1 MTSRYQPE
9 AYDTARDRVWSEP
22 SSKPALRQAS
32 VTPAFVALEILVLT
46 LVCIG
51 SDAAYHALVYQSFDF
66 ANRPIEIQ
74 SLAGL
79 GLAMAA
85 LNAALLR
92 PYGSYRLMT
101 LASDRLEIFRPFLM
115 WTLVFLFFS
124 AVAFTLK
131 VGGDFS
137 RGSMLSFYSLGLVA
151 IIALRICLRPLLRR
165 AISTGSLQGHK
176 LVIVGD
182 TRHWADAGTQDA
194 LSMEGAR
201 VLATFHVS
209 EKESGRQIFE
219 QELDGSLRRLVAFAR
234 SHEVDKVLLALPWS
248 DEQLVRHVL
257 ERVRVLPLP
266 IYLIPDDNIRNLL
279 RKPLTQ
285 FGSICG
291 AELQR
296 RPLSD
301 AEQTIKRT
309 FDIVSASA
317 ALVALLPLFVV
328 VAILIKLDSRGPIF
342 FRQTRAGFSGRTFK
356 IYKFRTM
363 STMDDGPVVQ
373 QATRGDLRVTRIGRW
388 LRSSSIDEMPQ
399 LLNVVFGQMSLVGP
413 RPHALAHDDY
423 YEKAIAT
430 YAYRQHVKPGITGW
444 AQVNGFRGETPT
456 IDLMERRVEH
466 DLWYVANWSF
476 WLDVRT
482 LFMTVGALLRHRDIY

>member
-9 AYDTARDRVWSEP
+9 AYDVSRDRIWYRP
-22 SSKPALRQAS
+22 NTKPALRQAN

-46 LVCIG
+46 LTCIA
-51 SDAAYHALVYQSFDF
+51 SDSAYHAIVYQSFAL
-66 ANRPIEIQ
+66 ANRPVDIQ

-79 GLAMAA
+79 GIMMAG
-85 LNAALLR
+85 LHAALLR

-101 LASDRLEIFRPFLM
+101 LASDRLEVFRPFLM

-137 RGSMLSFYSLGLVA
+137 RGSMLSFYFLGLVA
-151 IIALRICLRPLLRR
+151 IIALRLCLRPLLRR
-165 AISTGSLQGHK
+165 AISTGSLQGHR
-176 LVIVGD
+176 LVIIGD
-182 TRHWADAGTQDA
+182 TRHWAEAGTQDA

-201 VLATFHVS
+201 VLATFHVAT
-209 EKESGRQIFE
+209 KENGREVFE
-219 QELDGSLRRLVAFAR
+219 QELDGSLRRLVAFSK

-257 ERVRVLPLP
+257 ECVRVLPLP

-301 AEQTIKRT
+301 AEQSIKRI

-317 ALVALLPLFVV
+317 ALIALLPMFIA
-328 VAILIKLDSRGPIF
+328 VAIMIKLDSKGPVF
-342 FRQTRAGFSGRTFK
+342 FRQTRAGFSGRNFK

-363 STMDDGPVVQ
+363 STMDDGPVVR
-373 QATRGDLRVTRIGRW
+373 QAIRGDARVTRVGRW
-388 LRSSSIDEMPQ
+388 LRRSSIDEMPQ
-399 LLNVVFGQMSLVGP
+399 LINVVLGHMSLVGP

-423 YEKAIAT
+423 YEKVIAT
-430 YAYRQHVKPGITGW
+430 YAFRQHVKPGITGW

-476 WLDVRT
+476 WLDIRT
-482 LFMTVGALLRHRDIY
+482 LFMTVSALLRHRDTY